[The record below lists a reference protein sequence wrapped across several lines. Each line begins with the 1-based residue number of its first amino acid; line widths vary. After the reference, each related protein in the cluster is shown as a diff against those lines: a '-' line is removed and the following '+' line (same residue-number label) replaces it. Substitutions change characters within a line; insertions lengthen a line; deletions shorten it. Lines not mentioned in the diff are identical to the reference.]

1 MRGRPPA
8 SLTGLLDRAPTPTDA
23 SARLVHA
30 DSGPSQISPVY
41 GDGVST
47 HEVTNQVPP
56 LSGYNVISA
65 DPALLEGIQRW
76 GDAKDRTELEALG
89 SLAGGVEAQT
99 WGDQADSNP
108 PVLHPYSPQGVRID
122 EVDFHPAWH
131 QLMNT
136 AVSHGLTAEPWTKP
150 ARTGAHVRRAAG
162 FVAWSQVEAGHM
174 CPISMTYAAVP
185 ALQSSPDLVAIW
197 APLLA
202 SREYDFGL
210 RPSATKSGAIAGMGM
225 TEKQGGSDLRTNT
238 TSAVAVAS
246 GPLTGGQTYRLTG
259 HKWFCSAPMSDMFLI
274 LGQAPAGPTCFL
286 VPRILDDGARNT
298 FVLQR
303 LKDKLG
309 NRSNA
314 SAEIELDE
322 TWGVRLGEEGRG
334 IRTILD
340 MVAATRLDCVLG
352 SSATM
357 RQALVRAV
365 HHTRHRAA
373 FGSPL
378 VDQPLMRNV
387 LMDLALES
395 EAATTLGMRLAAA
408 VDEGDT
414 AFSRMAVAVGKY
426 WVCKR
431 TAPMVA
437 EALECLG
444 GNGVVEENGLARLY
458 REAPVNSVW
467 EGSGNVVALD
477 VLRALTREP
486 ASVAAFIAE
495 LELSRGADRQLDSAI
510 TWTVVALQ
518 SASAASDISAAQSG
532 ARALIEQLATTL
544 QASLLTR
551 FAPAYV
557 SEAFI
562 ASRLGGAHG
571 HTFGTMPTDLAEASA
586 GTVIERAFPG

>member
-1 MRGRPPA
+1 M
-8 SLTGLLDRAPTPTDA
+8 
-23 SARLVHA
+23 
-30 DSGPSQISPVY
+30 
-41 GDGVST
+41 GVRT
-47 HEVTNQVPP
+47 HEVTNQSPP
-56 LSGYNVISA
+56 LFGYNVVSA
-65 DPALLEGIQRW
+65 DPALSEGIERW
-76 GDAKDRTELEALG
+76 GNPEDRTELEALG
-89 SLAGGVEAQT
+89 GLAGGVEAQT
-99 WGDQADSNP
+99 WGDQADRNP
-108 PVLHPYSPQGVRID
+108 PVLQTYSPQGARID
-122 EVDFHPAWH
+122 EVDYHPAWH
-131 QLMNT
+131 QLLDT

-150 ARTGAHVRRAAG
+150 ASTGAHVRRAAG
-162 FVAWSQVEAGHM
+162 FVAWSQVEAGHL
-174 CPISMTYAAVP
+174 CPVSMTYAAVP
-185 ALQSSPDLVAIW
+185 ALQGSPDLAAIW
-197 APLLA
+197 VPLLA

-210 RPSATKSGAIAGMGM
+210 RPNAAKSGAIAGMGL
-225 TEKQGGSDLRTNT
+225 TEKQGGSDLRSNT

-246 GPLTGGQTYRLTG
+246 GPMAGGQTYRLTG

-286 VPRILDDGARNT
+286 VPRILDDGARNP

-510 TWTVVALQ
+510 TRTVVALQ

-571 HTFGTMPTDLAEASA
+571 HTFGTMPADLVEASA